1 MIIDIAV
8 KYNINSEYTSFITVY
23 ERENKLLDVP
33 QYQETTL
40 SNKFMFDAFEGIDAM
55 DYECEESFSGS
66 AQSMFNTS
74 NLFGASAGT
83 HSVKGSTKGSGALN
97 IPSFMKKSRVIS
109 PNMKKHCVGM
119 PKIIGNRTIR

>member
-1 MIIDIAV
+1 MLFAKQEIERLEDYIKNTYDYEKIENYKKMIIDIAV

-55 DYECEESFSGS
+55 DYECEESYLG
-66 AQSMFNTS
+66 
-74 NLFGASAGT
+74 
-83 HSVKGSTKGSGALN
+83 
-97 IPSFMKKSRVIS
+97 
-109 PNMKKHCVGM
+109 
-119 PKIIGNRTIR
+119 